1 MQSLNQRTWVGR
13 LLDRI
18 PDYLTLTLIVV
29 CGSLLARLTWLMFPA
44 DPDLV
49 ARSQAQQELVSTVN
63 PVQVLPAKASQ
74 VNEGDEIARYN
85 LFGQVQVAALKTPE
99 VPVAAPAAPAPVVK
113 PREPIELVGVYALPG
128 KEGLAILR
136 IRGQQKV
143 FKIDEPLV
151 IRINNKDETI
161 GAVLRSVT
169 EKTAVLDWG
178 APPKQTLELVSKTN
192 NSNGMGMMPASEPMF
207 IPEQDPMLNQDP
219 LLNQDPMLND
229 PNLMSQPIPDPID
242 MPQPDAPKQGD
253 IIPPSPENLT
263 PEPQPLS
270 LGQFREQ
277 ALADNSRLLDL
288 MLASP
293 ARVDGKMQGFRVNPG
308 KNMQLFQ
315 ATGLMAG
322 DIVTEI
328 NGIPLNDMPSGIKA
342 LNSIKEA
349 SAVNLKVMRAG
360 AVVTVERSF

>member
-1 MQSLNQRTWVGR
+1 MMQSLNQRTWVGR
-13 LLDRI
+13 MLDRM

-44 DPDLV
+44 DAELL
-49 ARSQAQQELVSTVN
+49 AHNQAQQELANAPS
-63 PVQVLPAKASQ
+63 VQVIAAKAPQ
-74 VNEGDEIARYN
+74 VNEGDEVARYN

-99 VPVAAPAAPAPVVK
+99 TPVVASAPASIAK
-113 PREPIELVGVYALPG
+113 PREPIELVGVYALSG

-143 FKIDEPLV
+143 FKIDESLV
-151 IRINNKDETI
+151 IRVNNKDETI
-161 GAVLRSVT
+161 GAVLRSVSD
-169 EKTAVLDWG
+169 KTAVLDWG
-178 APPKQTLELVSKTN
+178 DNTKQTLSLVSKST
-192 NSNGMGMMPASEPMF
+192 NSNGMNMMPASDPIF
-207 IPEQDPMLNQDP
+207 IPEQEP
-219 LLNQDPMLND
+219 LLNQDPMLSD
-229 PNLMSQPIPDPID
+229 PNLMSQPLPDPID
-242 MPQPDAPKQGD
+242 MPQPDTPKQCD
-253 IIPPSPENLT
+253 IIPPIPENLT

-288 MLASP
+288 MMASP

-315 ATGLMAG
+315 NTGLMAG

-342 LNSIKEA
+342 LNTIKEA
-349 SAVNLKVMRAG
+349 SNVTLKVLRAG
-360 AVVTVERSF
+360 AVVTVERNF